1 MPHDGTSSDWIAA
14 REDEI
19 AQFITERD
27 HVDTIRRLLELLHR
41 RRMISDAYYE
51 DARDSLDYIA
61 AALLIGKKNTA
72 LLRAPAPK
80 NWSKTRDRSKPR

>member
-1 MPHDGTSSDWIAA
+1 MDVPNDGTSSEWIAA

-19 AQFITERD
+19 AQLITARE
-27 HVDTIRRLLELLHR
+27 HVDSIRRLLELLHR

-61 AALLIGKKNTA
+61 AALLTGKKNTA
-72 LLRAPAPK
+72 LLRNMSTA
-80 NWSKTRDRSKPR
+80 SCL